1 MTPSGCAAT
10 RRWAGWSV
18 TGQSPGL
25 PPLPARWAASRGSGS
40 VGRRTSLLSPIC
52 PRPVDRQG
60 APAAAARTIVLDMD
74 SSEARPTAS
83 RKAAPT
89 TAVSA
94 APAVLTGSV
103 HTSCGSTHMSMLSL
117 TKSKPWFLLGLFL
130 LCVCTLVRQIIE
142 TRIFSE
148 SHGIMSYFLRS
159 ASRCSE

>member
-1 MTPSGCAAT
+1 VP
-10 RRWAGWSV
+10 R
-18 TGQSPGL
+18 PGDGL
-25 PPLPARWAASRGSGS
+25 G
-40 VGRRTSLLSPIC
+40 GRRPGNHRVCHLCQPDGPLREEVDQSAGEPLCSRRSA
-52 PRPVDRQG
+52 RPVDRQG

-117 TKSKPWFLLGLFL
+117 TKSKPRFLLGLFL